1 MIRTLPS
8 LLKRLAYYGYLDDT
22 TLGDVDSL
30 SGDALTTVLHGIADN
45 LMARRQTPSWA
56 ADAHYQ
62 TPSDAFQA
70 CITRFDEV
78 DLSAEE
84 RGILAQL
91 RPWGQEA
98 YARLAPTFQRRR
110 ESGFTV
116 PALGIIEGDVCGD
129 LAVMAAESL
138 SHDQLRTANV
148 IADRYL
154 EVTGDYATLRVLIYF
169 IAYVCLYRALE
180 EVKDPDTRLAYLRE
194 AGWVAEF
201 RVPYLLIGAGVHGS
215 GKSDFTYS
223 AMKELGGI
231 RIRASVERARILGKS
246 VANAPEDFDDA
257 TTDQTYRHIAH
268 MTGLMLEAGYP
279 VYIDGS
285 CLTRAQRALLRN
297 EAEARGLAVMIV
309 SFEADQATLEARVTE
324 RQRRLGL
331 PVDAGLRILSE
342 QQTRFEPFDD
352 EELFHLVHL
361 DTTQPDANDTLVALI
376 RENVRIPG
384 TTIPIPPFS

>member
-8 LLKRLAYYGYLDDT
+8 LLKRLAHYGYLDDT

-30 SGDALTTVLHGIADN
+30 SGDALTSVLYSIADN
-45 LMARRQTPSWA
+45 LMARRKAPSWP
-56 ADAHYQ
+56 DARYQ
-62 TPSDAFQA
+62 TPNEAFDD
-70 CITRFDEV
+70 CISRFEGV
-78 DLSAEE
+78 DLAPEE
-84 RGILAQL
+84 QEILTQL
-91 RPWGQEA
+91 RPWGREA
-98 YARLAPTFQRRR
+98 YARLAPTFQKRRDD
-110 ESGFTV
+110 GFTV
-116 PALGIIEGDVCGD
+116 PALGIAKGDVCGD

-154 EVTGDYATLRVLIYF
+154 EETGDYATLRVLIYF

-180 EVKDPDTRLAYLRE
+180 VVNDPESRLAYLRE

-201 RVPYLLIGAGVHGS
+201 RVPYLLIGTGVHGS
-215 GKSDFTYS
+215 GKGDFTYS

-231 RIRASVERARILGKS
+231 RIRANVERARILGKS
-246 VANAPEDFDDA
+246 VANTPDDFDEA
-257 TTDQTYRHIAH
+257 TTEQTYRRMAHI
-268 MTGLMLEAGYP
+268 TGLLLEAGYP

-285 CLTRAQRALLRN
+285 CLTRAQRSLLRN

-309 SFEADQATLEARVTE
+309 SFEADQATLEARVAE
-324 RQRRLGL
+324 RQRKVGL
-331 PVDAGLRILSE
+331 PVEDGLRILSE
-342 QQTRFEPFDD
+342 QQARFEPFDD

>member
-22 TLGDVDSL
+22 TLGDIDSL
-30 SGDALTTVLHGIADN
+30 SGDALTLVLNGIADN
-45 LMARRQTPSWA
+45 LMARRANPSWPQ
-56 ADAHYQ
+56 AHYQ
-62 TPSDAFQA
+62 TPDEAFQD
-70 CITRFDEV
+70 CIARFDDV
-78 DLSAEE
+78 ALSVEE
-84 RGILAQL
+84 RKILAQL
-91 RPWGQEA
+91 RPWGSEA
-98 YARLAPTFQRRR
+98 YARLTPAFQKRHKD
-110 ESGFTV
+110 GFTT
-116 PALGIIEGDVCGD
+116 PSLGIIEGDVCGD

-154 EVTGDYATLRVLIYF
+154 EETGDYATLRVLIYF

-180 EVKDPDTRLAYLRE
+180 VIDDSESRLAYLRE

-215 GKSDFTYS
+215 GKGDFTYS

-246 VANAPEDFDDA
+246 VANTPEDFDDV
-257 TTDQTYRHIAH
+257 TTEQTYRRMAHI
-268 MTGLMLEAGYP
+268 TGLLLEAGYP
-279 VYIDGS
+279 VYIDAS
-285 CLTRAQRALLRN
+285 CLSRDQRALLRN

-309 SFEADQATLEARVTE
+309 SFEADQATLEARVAE
-324 RQRRLGL
+324 RQRKVGL
-331 PVDAGLRILSE
+331 PVEDGLRILSE
-342 QQTRFEPFDD
+342 QQARFEPFDE

-384 TTIPIPPFS
+384 TTIPIPSLG

>member
-30 SGDALTTVLHGIADN
+30 SGDALTSVLHGIADN
-45 LMARRQTPSWA
+45 LMARRAAPSWPEA
-56 ADAHYQ
+56 RYQ
-62 TPSDAFQA
+62 TPNEAFQD
-70 CITRFDEV
+70 CIARFDGV
-78 DLSAEE
+78 ALNAEE
-84 RGILAQL
+84 QEILAQL
-91 RPWGQEA
+91 SPWGSEA
-98 YARLAPTFQRRR
+98 YARLAPTFKKRR
-110 ESGFTV
+110 ENGFTV
-116 PALGIIEGDVCGD
+116 PALGIVEGDVCGD

-138 SHDQLRTANV
+138 SHDQLRAANV

-154 EVTGDYATLRVLIYF
+154 EETGDYATLRVLIYF

-180 EVKDPDTRLAYLRE
+180 VVDDPESRLAYLRE

-201 RVPYLLIGAGVHGS
+201 RVPYLLIGTGVHGS
-215 GKSDFTYS
+215 GKGDFTYS

-246 VANAPEDFDDA
+246 VANTPEDFDDV
-257 TTDQTYRHIAH
+257 TTEQTYRRMAHI
-268 MTGLMLEAGYP
+268 TGLLLEAGYP
-279 VYIDGS
+279 VYIDAS
-285 CLTRAQRALLRN
+285 CLARTQRALLRN

-309 SFEADQATLEARVTE
+309 SFEADQATLEARVAE
-324 RQRRLGL
+324 RQRKVGL
-331 PVDAGLRILSE
+331 PVEDGLRILSE
-342 QQTRFEPFDD
+342 QQVRFEPFNDD
-352 EELFHLVHL
+352 ELFHLVHL

-384 TTIPIPPFS
+384 TTIPVPLLG

>member
-30 SGDALTTVLHGIADN
+30 TGDALTNVLHGIADN
-45 LMARRQTPSWA
+45 LMARRTTPSRSET
-56 ADAHYQ
+56 HYQ
-62 TPSDAFQA
+62 TPDEAFDA
-70 CITRFDEV
+70 CISRFDSI
-78 DLSAEE
+78 DLNAEE
-84 RGILAQL
+84 QEIMAQL
-91 RPWGQEA
+91 RPWGREA
-98 YARLAPTFQRRR
+98 YARLAPTFNKRRQ
-110 ESGFTV
+110 EGLTV
-116 PALGIIEGDVCGD
+116 PALGIAEGDVCGD
-129 LAVMAAESL
+129 LAIMAAESL
-138 SHDQLRTANV
+138 SHDQLRTANI

-154 EVTGDYATLRVLIYF
+154 EETGDYATLRVLIYF
-169 IAYVCLYRALE
+169 IAYVCLNRALD
-180 EVKDPDTRLAYLRE
+180 VVDDPESRLAYLRE

-201 RVPYLLIGAGVHGS
+201 RVPYLLIGTGVHGS

-231 RIRASVERARILGKS
+231 RIRANVERARILGKS
-246 VANAPEDFDDA
+246 VANTPDDFDA
-257 TTDQTYRHIAH
+257 VTTEQTYSRMAHI
-268 MTGLMLEAGYP
+268 TGLLLEAGYP

-324 RQRRLGL
+324 RQKKVGL
-331 PVDAGLRILSE
+331 PIEDGLHILNE
-342 QQTRFEPFDD
+342 QQARFEPFDD

-384 TTIPIPPFS
+384 TTIPVPPFS

>member
-30 SGDALTTVLHGIADN
+30 SGDALTSVLYSIADN
-45 LMARRQTPSWA
+45 LMARRKAPSWP
-56 ADAHYQ
+56 DARYQ
-62 TPSDAFQA
+62 TPCDAFDD
-70 CITRFDEV
+70 CIARFEGIA
-78 DLSAEE
+78 LSAEE
-84 RGILAQL
+84 QEILAQL
-91 RPWGQEA
+91 RPWGREA
-98 YARLAPTFQRRR
+98 YARLAPTFQKRR
-110 ESGFTV
+110 EGGFTV
-116 PALGIIEGDVCGD
+116 PALGIVEGDVCGD

-154 EVTGDYATLRVLIYF
+154 EETGDYATLRVLIYF

-180 EVKDPDTRLAYLRE
+180 EVDDPESRLAYLRE

-231 RIRASVERARILGKS
+231 RIRANVERARILGKA
-246 VANAPEDFDDA
+246 VANTPEDFDEV
-257 TTDQTYRHIAH
+257 TTEQTYRRMAHI
-268 MTGLMLEAGYP
+268 TGLLLEAGYP

-285 CLTRAQRALLRN
+285 CLTRAHRSLLRN

-309 SFEADQATLEARVTE
+309 NFEADQATLEARVTE
-324 RQRRLGL
+324 RQRKVGL
-331 PVDAGLRILSE
+331 PVEDGLRILS
-342 QQTRFEPFDD
+342 QQQARFEPFDD